1 MNASSF
7 PRISRPIGLNTVLIV
22 LLTFLI
28 GCSSASAAGVARI
41 EDAEPVPPKA
51 ATVQQVSQ
59 APVQATSAAVAAYTI
74 TAAPTETTIPEAVTT
89 KTDEDLTSE
98 FAACL
103 RDEGFNVSD
112 PEVNADGSVDL
123 RDFFTK
129 LSQDPSFNWQDPKTR
144 EAIGKCRGLLA
155 DASFAQPRSTED
167 EIELQDQVL
176 TFATCLREQG
186 VPVADPDFSGG
197 TRSGLRSM
205 FAGQDIDRD
214 DPKVAEAITTCRES
228 SFTTRR

>member
-1 MNASSF
+1 MNIFSF
-7 PRISRPIGLNTVLIV
+7 PRISGQLGLNTVLIV

-28 GCSSASAAGVARI
+28 GCSSASAAGVARV
-41 EDAEPVPPKA
+41 EDAEPVPPKV

-59 APVQATSAAVAAYTI
+59 APVQAATASVAPD
-74 TAAPTETTIPEAVTT
+74 TASVSPTETPIPEAVTT

-123 RDFFTK
+123 RAFFTK
-129 LSQDPSFNWQDPKTR
+129 LSQDPSFSWQDQKTR
-144 EAIGKCRGLLA
+144 EALGKCRGLLA

>member
-1 MNASSF
+1 MNIFFFAH
-7 PRISRPIGLNTVLIV
+7 ISRQLGLNTVLIV

-28 GCSSASAAGVARI
+28 GCGSASAAGVARVG
-41 EDAEPVPPKA
+41 DAEPVPPKV

-59 APVQATSAAVAAYTI
+59 APVQVTTDTISSEVATAT
-74 TAAPTETTIPEAVTT
+74 PTEANPSAVT
-89 KTDEDLTSE
+89 KTDEELTSE

-103 RDEGFNVSD
+103 RNEGFNVSD

-123 RDFFTK
+123 RAFFTK

-144 EAIGKCRGLLA
+144 EALGKCRGLLA

-176 TFATCLREQG
+176 SFAACLREQG
-186 VPVADPDFSGG
+186 VPVADPDFSDGS
-197 TRSGLRSM
+197 RSGLRSM

-214 DPKVAEAITTCRES
+214 DPQVAEAITECREI
-228 SFTTRR
+228 SFTNSR

>member
-1 MNASSF
+1 MNILFF
-7 PRISRPIGLNTVLIV
+7 PRISGQLGLNTVLIV

-28 GCSSASAAGVARI
+28 GCSSVSAAGVARV
-41 EDAEPVPPKA
+41 ENAEPVPPKV

-59 APVQATSAAVAAYTI
+59 APVQATAVAVSAAT
-74 TAAPTETTIPEAVTT
+74 APTATPIPEAVTT

-103 RDEGFNVSD
+103 RVEGFNVSD

-123 RDFFTK
+123 RAFFTK

-144 EAIGKCRGLLA
+144 EALGKCRGLLA

-214 DPKVAEAITTCRES
+214 DPQVADAITTCRES
-228 SFTTRR
+228 SFTNSR

>member
-1 MNASSF
+1 MNIFTF
-7 PRISRPIGLNTVLIV
+7 PRISSQLCLNTVLIV

-28 GCSSASAAGVARI
+28 GCSSASAAGVARV
-41 EDAEPVPPKA
+41 EDAEPVPSKV

-59 APVQATSAAVAAYTI
+59 ASVQATSVAVSAAT
-74 TAAPTETTIPEAVTT
+74 APTETSIPEAVIT

-123 RDFFTK
+123 RNFFTK

-155 DASFAQPRSTED
+155 DTSFAQPRSTED
-167 EIELQDQVL
+167 EIELEDQVL

>member
-1 MNASSF
+1 MNTFSF
-7 PRISRPIGLNTVLIV
+7 PRISGQLGLNTVLIV

-28 GCSSASAAGVARI
+28 GCSSASAAGVARVQ
-41 EDAEPVPPKA
+41 DAEPVPAKV

-59 APVQATSAAVAAYTI
+59 APVQATA
-74 TAAPTETTIPEAVTT
+74 EAVKSDTATATKATSLEVEVT
-89 KTDEDLTSE
+89 KTDEELTSE

-103 RDEGFNVSD
+103 RSEGFNVSD

-123 RDFFTK
+123 RAFFTK

-144 EAIGKCRGLLA
+144 EALGKCRGLLA

-167 EIELQDQVL
+167 EIELQDQIL

-186 VPVADPDFSGG
+186 VAVADPDFSEG

-205 FAGQDIDRD
+205 FTGQDIDRD
-214 DPKVAEAITTCRES
+214 DPQVAEAITECRES
-228 SFTTRR
+228 SFTNSR

>member
-1 MNASSF
+1 MNVFFF
-7 PRISRPIGLNTVLIV
+7 PRISRQLGLNTVLIV
-22 LLTFLI
+22 LLAFLI
-28 GCSSASAAGVARI
+28 GCSSASAAGVARV
-41 EDAEPVPPKA
+41 EDAEPVPPKV
-51 ATVQQVSQ
+51 ATIQQVSQ
-59 APVQATSAAVAAYTI
+59 APIQATAEAIASDVATV
-74 TAAPTETTIPEAVTT
+74 APTETPIPEAVTA

-103 RDEGFNVSD
+103 RDEGFNVPD

-123 RDFFTK
+123 RGFFTK

-144 EAIGKCRGLLA
+144 EALGKCRGLLA

-176 TFATCLREQG
+176 TFATCLRDQN

-214 DPKVAEAITTCRES
+214 DPEVAKAITECRES
-228 SFTTRR
+228 SFTNSR

>member
-1 MNASSF
+1 MNIFFFAH
-7 PRISRPIGLNTVLIV
+7 ISRQLGLNTVLIV

-28 GCSSASAAGVARI
+28 GCSSASAAGVARV
-41 EDAEPVPPKA
+41 EDAEPVPPKV

-59 APVQATSAAVAAYTI
+59 APVQATADTISPEVATATP
-74 TAAPTETTIPEAVTT
+74 TAAGPTMDAT
-89 KTDEDLTSE
+89 KTDEELTSE

-103 RDEGFNVSD
+103 RNEGFNVSD

-123 RDFFTK
+123 RAFFTK

-144 EAIGKCRGLLA
+144 EALGKCRGLLA

-176 TFATCLREQG
+176 SFAACLREQG
-186 VPVADPDFSGG
+186 VPVADPDFSDGS
-197 TRSGLRSM
+197 RSGLRSM

-214 DPKVAEAITTCRES
+214 DPQVAEAITECREI
-228 SFTTRR
+228 SFTNSR